1 MNFYNK
7 LNERG
12 QDLVEYAITLPIF
25 MILVFGIIDIGRAA
39 YYFSALQNG
48 SREAARYA
56 IVNPGDDVGIEAHVR
71 GRVIGLDQSDFIVV
85 SPVWTTETVTVTLQF
100 SFVPVTPIISSVL
113 PGGVVSMESSSTM
126 LREQW

>member
-126 LREQW
+126 LREKW